1 MSRHDLIRR
10 DRLVTVLLV
19 NGPAEGTYAQVA
31 VFGQQV
37 WQRVGKPGGTGVDT
51 QMWAMY
57 EHNPMRR
64 GEYVYSGHIVDTDTF
79 QRALHAHQAAG
90 NTHGESYGA

>member
-1 MSRHDLIRR
+1 MSDGNVLKR
-10 DRLVTVLLV
+10 DRLVTVRLM

-31 VFGQQV
+31 RLGQQC
-37 WQRVGKPGGTGVDT
+37 WQRVGKPGGVGVDT

-57 EHNPMRR
+57 AHNPLRR

-79 QRALHAHQAAG
+79 GRALKAHQNQG